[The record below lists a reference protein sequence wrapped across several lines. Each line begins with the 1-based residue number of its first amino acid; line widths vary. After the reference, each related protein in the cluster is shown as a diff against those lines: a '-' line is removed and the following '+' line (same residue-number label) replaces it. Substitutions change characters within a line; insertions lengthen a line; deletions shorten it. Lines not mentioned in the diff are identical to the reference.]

1 MDDKTIGQGSKK
13 QKLSGTLKTALAI
26 FSLAGAVTV
35 FILPHIAALS
45 GQGPVP
51 NFYQLALTGIVLIL
65 LTSLLLGLAAK
76 KLGFNYAWFL
86 LALGYNAL
94 IIVIKFILSPQ
105 SLYGQT
111 IELSNFGVSFDPN
124 NGMGYLFVGV
134 AVSLIYIAVLGII
147 YAVFKKIFAARMGN
161 LKSFWKPRKKT
172 VIVLAII
179 GGVIAL
185 VALTASSLLLI
196 PMIFIY
202 LFAGSPIFY
211 LQYFFA
217 GSTLSELGFLLLPA
231 IVSAIL
237 FGIGAFSQ
245 TYVKAVKLRDGTI
258 LASFFWLALSL
269 ILAYHALWIVYMGV
283 MASIWPFRTIS
294 PSGK

>member
-179 GGVIAL
+179 GVLAGIVAPS
-185 VALTASSLLLI
+185 VMSALTRAREATFL
-196 PMIFIY
+196 PGRRYFICSTF
-202 LFAGSPIFY
+202 LRAALSRNWDFY
-211 LQYFFA
+211 YCRQLYRRYF
-217 GSTLSELGFLLLPA
+217 
-231 IVSAIL
+231 
-237 FGIGAFSQ
+237 
-245 TYVKAVKLRDGTI
+245 
-258 LASFFWLALSL
+258 LASARLARRTSKRSSF
-269 ILAYHALWIVYMGV
+269 ATAR
-283 MASIWPFRTIS
+283 SWPVS
-294 PSGK
+294 SGWRYR